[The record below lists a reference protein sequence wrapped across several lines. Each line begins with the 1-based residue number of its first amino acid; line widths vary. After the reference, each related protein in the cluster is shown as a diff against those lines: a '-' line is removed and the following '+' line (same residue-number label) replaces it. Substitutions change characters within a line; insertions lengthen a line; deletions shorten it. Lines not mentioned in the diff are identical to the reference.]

1 MALYQLVK
9 EAWEAS
15 LRYRKDSST
24 AHVKDKKSS
33 KVAKW
38 RSLDKHSFACLQRM
52 VHSTCMMDIARPRLQ
67 SSTHHVALYYS
78 FYVWDSSTICFSMVY
93 RPIPSIAWSNIH
105 ILVLSKTVKS
115 SLCRYPIDFYGDFIY
130 CWRFFL
136 FKITTIPFHM
146 CAPDAYEGPP
156 SKRWYQ
162 TNTNHDTLQI

>member
-52 VHSTCMMDIARPRLQ
+52 VRSTCMMDIARPGLQ
-67 SSTHHVALYYS
+67 SSTHHVALYPS

-115 SLCRYPIDFYGDFIY
+115 SLYRYPIDFYGDFIC
-130 CWRFFL
+130 CWRFFYSRSQQFL
-136 FKITTIPFHM
+136 FM
-146 CAPDAYEGPP
+146 WASNAYEGPP
-156 SKRWYQ
+156 SIRWYQ
-162 TNTNHDTLQI
+162 TNTNHDILQI